1 MDINWNGRGIIQMC
15 IRWLKCIYRGIK
27 FKRQVVMVVM
37 VVVVYLIWKN
47 RNSAYWDNVISIIA
61 YIVEEVKYI
70 VKN

>member
-15 IRWLKCIYRGIK
+15 RWLKCIYRGIK